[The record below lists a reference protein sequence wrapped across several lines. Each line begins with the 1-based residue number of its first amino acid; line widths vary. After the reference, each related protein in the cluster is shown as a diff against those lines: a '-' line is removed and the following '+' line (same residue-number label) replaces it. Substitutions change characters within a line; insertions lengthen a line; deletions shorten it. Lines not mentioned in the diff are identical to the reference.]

1 MDPMDGSCDCSR
13 CPNPGST
20 STKNKGIGNNLK
32 VHKKV
37 KLEENSF
44 VNDLLNVVF
53 QVDYVPIS
61 TNRKKRETTDGDKKY
76 SNQTQNQIQ
85 SNDIKTI
92 HDQNELTEEEIEQE
106 EIALNKMVFNKTVL
120 GNY

>member
-1 MDPMDGSCDCSR
+1 MDPMDGSCDCTR
-13 CPNPGST
+13 CPNSGST

-53 QVDYVPIS
+53 QVDYVPG
-61 TNRKKRETTDGDKKY
+61 TNRKKRETTNGDNKY
-76 SNQTQNQIQ
+76 SNQTQNQLQ
-85 SNDIKTI
+85 SNVIKTI
-92 HDQNELTEEEIEQE
+92 KDQNELTEEEIEQE